1 MAGRND
7 IMLFY
12 SVSEMLE
19 TRSDSDL
26 RFFFLIFGLFEY
38 VQ

>member
-1 MAGRND
+1 MVGRND

-12 SVSEMLE
+12 FVFEMFE
-19 TRSDSDL
+19 IRSDLDL

-38 VQ
+38 V